1 MKNSI
6 LLLTFIFL
14 MTSVPGITGIVNAAT
29 PYIKE
34 TFDGGTVGNG
44 VFTTSNVSTGTC
56 TTDGWS
62 FAGNYTA
69 SRPIY
74 QEKVTGQSADKVA
87 NIDMSNT
94 LTYTTEML
102 RYAHVANAA
111 DFGGKVYFSCD
122 VQPVI
127 NTGTNAS
134 GYIRLYIGSL
144 DNTTT
149 TGSQIGFGIA
159 SNTIVIGTNNFTT
172 TTSLNVQGDTFTST
186 SLNWLRFSMV
196 VDNSVSPKT
205 VTYTVKNLTNG
216 KTYADN
222 VAFDKAYAGAINI
235 PMLSVSYRNK
245 VVGAQY
251 MRIDNLTYAPYD
263 FVFPKGITQLG
274 VSIKDKNNNNLSY
287 SGDALHINDP
297 IDQVNIN
304 ATLQNTYTT
313 DKSMKYIATAYDSNN
328 KLVGLKAIDDTLP
341 AYTNNQIVTV
351 SGLDISKAQY
361 IKLLCLNSLTSVAPY
376 IPVTRIN
383 IIRDVMK
390 VAYLGGSI
398 TLGMSSTDINTKSYR
413 ALTTAWLQ
421 QQFPTKTVSEIRA
434 AIGST
439 GSDLGT
445 CRIGEDVLQYIPDV
459 LFVEFAVN
467 DQGKPNTSSYFQK
480 MYEGIVRQ
488 AKVNNP
494 QMKIYFLY
502 SFSKYLNGVYDVG
515 GAEPCM
521 VASTEIANYYG
532 IPIIDMGRDLYNLH
546 KSTGATI
553 PGTYMSDSSHP
564 TDAGHSQYAQS
575 IQNYF
580 ATRLSELTAKTDGVI
595 PTPKYSNYLVGKMLD
610 FVNST
615 NGILLEG
622 TWTTNTATIFYRPMK
637 TYTSNSIG
645 QKLAFTFN
653 GVGFGFF
660 GESNTN
666 NGQIKYSVDGG
677 AYKIVD
683 TKAASYRFS
692 YPILEI
698 GLTNGIHTVEIETID
713 TNPVE
718 FAGIITFTEGGS
730 SLTPAQYTSITH
742 LKDNKDAAY
751 SFTTDD
757 SLMNS
762 VMYYD
767 SVFKSIKANNGVQ
780 LRASLMMVPG
790 FVGVNSDSGNWAY
803 WQGLVSEGNFD
814 VVNHFKTH
822 KVPGGVTDSYGPLS
836 ETDLITEVN
845 GGRSD
850 LMAKFPN
857 QDIIVVANPNVSNTD
872 TADKVD
878 KQYHYAA
885 RNGSGG
891 SYNTLNPTEDN
902 WFRLGWQQVMST
914 STSIGMNAWVDNAI
928 ASKQWLIELAHGVM
942 NDDGTGGQG
951 SSPVKKGEISAHFN
965 YVATKLD
972 KLWCGTINEVTKY
985 IRERQNSTIIER
997 EYSSSRITYDLV
1009 CHLDRAVFAYPLTMK
1024 TEVPAN
1030 WVSVAVTQNGASNT
1044 YSSVVEGTKR
1054 YVYYDVIPNKGII
1067 SLIKN

>member
-1 MKNSI
+1 MKNLI
-6 LLLTFIFL
+6 LLILIFL
-14 MTSVPGITGIVNAAT
+14 MTSVSGITGTVNAAT
-29 PYIKE
+29 PYINE
-34 TFDGGTVGNG
+34 NFDGGTVGSG

-74 QEKVTGQSADKVA
+74 QEKVTGQPADKVA
-87 NIDMSNT
+87 NIDMSST
-94 LTYTTEML
+94 LTYTTEVL
-102 RYAHVANAA
+102 RYAHVTNAT

-127 NTGTNAS
+127 NTATNAS

-144 DNTTT
+144 DNTTNI
-149 TGSQIGFGIA
+149 GSQIGFGIA
-159 SNTIVIGTNNFTT
+159 SNAIVIGTSNFATT
-172 TTSLNVQGDTFTST
+172 TTLNVQGDTFTS
-186 SLNWLRFSMV
+186 SSPSWLRFSMV
-196 VDNSVSPKT
+196 VDNSVSPKI

-216 KTYADN
+216 KIYADN
-222 VAFDKAYAGAINI
+222 IAFDKAYAGAINI

-245 VVGAQY
+245 VGGTQY

-274 VSIKDKNNNNLSY
+274 LNIKDKNNNNLSY
-287 SGDALHINDP
+287 SGDVLHINDP
-297 IDQVNIN
+297 IDQININ
-304 ATLQNTYTT
+304 AILQNTYAV
-313 DKSMKYIATAYDSNN
+313 DKPAKYIISAYDTNN
-328 KLVGLKAIDDTLP
+328 KLVGIKSVDTTLTASTNSLP
-341 AYTNNQIVTV
+341 VTV

-361 IKLLCLNSLTSVAPY
+361 IKSYCLNSLTSIAPY
-376 IPVTRIN
+376 IPATKIN
-383 IIRDVMK
+383 IARDVMK

-398 TLGMSSTDINTKSYR
+398 TLGYNSTDMSAKSYR

-421 QQFPTKTVSEIRA
+421 QQFPSKTVTEIRA

-445 CRIGEDVLQYIPDV
+445 CRIGEDVLQYTPDV

-467 DQGKPNTSSYFQK
+467 DQGGSNTNNYFQK

-488 AKVNNP
+488 AKANNP

-502 SFSKYLNGVYDVG
+502 SFSQFYNSIYNAG
-515 GAEPCM
+515 GTTPCM

-532 IPIIDMGRDLYNLH
+532 IPVIDMGRDLYNLH
-546 KSTGATI
+546 KTTSATI

-564 TDAGHSQYAQS
+564 TDAGHAQYAQS

-580 ATRLSELTAKTDGVI
+580 STRLSELTAKTDGVI

-622 TWTTNTATIFYRPMK
+622 TWTTNTATIFYRHMK

-660 GESNTN
+660 GESNAN
-666 NGQIKYSVDGG
+666 YGQIKYRVDGG
-677 AYKIVD
+677 DYKIID
-683 TKAASYRFS
+683 TKVASYRFS
-692 YPILEI
+692 YPIPEI
-698 GLTNGIHTVEIETID
+698 NLTNGIHTVEIETID

-718 FAGIITFTEGGS
+718 FAGIITFTEGYS
-730 SLTPAQYTSITH
+730 PLAPAQHTSIAQ
-742 LKDNKDAAY
+742 LKDNKDAVY

-757 SLMNS
+757 TSIENYMESAFFYN
-762 VMYYD
+762 D
-767 SVFKSIKANNGVQ
+767 EFKRIGALKGTIAFC
-780 LRASLMMVPG
+780 AG
-790 FVGVNSDSGNWAY
+790 FIGTATKYGNWSD
-803 WQGLVSEGNFD
+803 WQSLITEGNFD
-814 VVNHFKTH
+814 ILNHFKDH
-822 KVPGGVTDSYGPLS
+822 KIAGSHSSNNYTPLTETELINQIDGGQAILKD
-836 ETDLITEVN
+836 
-845 GGRSD
+845 
-850 LMAKFPN
+850 KFPN
-857 QDIIVVANPNVSNTD
+857 KDILVVGNPNVINTAIADMVIKRSNF
-872 TADKVD
+872 
-878 KQYHYAA
+878 AA
-885 RNGSGG
+885 RNGTFG
-891 SYNTLNPTEDN
+891 YNNLNPTEDE
-902 WFRLGWQQVMST
+902 WFRLNFQLITYNSNT
-914 STSIGMNAWVDNAI
+914 TGMNSWVDSALTN
-928 ASKQWLIELAHGVM
+928 KKWLIELAHGVVD
-942 NDDGTGGQG
+942 NNGAD
-951 SSPVKKGEISAHFN
+951 SVYASPVKKGEISGHFE
-965 YVATKLD
+965 YVKSKID
-972 KLWCGTINEVTKY
+972 KLWVGTINEVTKY
-985 IRERQNSTIIER
+985 IRERQNSTIIEK
-997 EYSSSRITYDLV
+997 EYSSSRIAYDLV

-1024 TEVPAN
+1024 TEIPAD
-1030 WVSVAVTQNGASNT
+1030 WVSVAVAQNGASNT